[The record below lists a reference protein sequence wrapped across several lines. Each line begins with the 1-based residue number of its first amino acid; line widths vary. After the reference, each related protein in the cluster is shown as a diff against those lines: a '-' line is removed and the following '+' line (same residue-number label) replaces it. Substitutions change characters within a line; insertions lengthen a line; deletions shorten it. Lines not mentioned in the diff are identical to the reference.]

1 MRHPIRT
8 EYKIAF
14 PHLYNSRPRRVAL
27 IEYHHPSTVYIRQ
40 DDPEIPTFNFD
51 PSINPITAYKIDK
64 QRTFFTEAYDIEEE
78 ELEDID
84 FG

>member
-1 MRHPIRT
+1 MAI
-8 EYKIAF
+8 IA
-14 PHLYNSRPRRVAL
+14 
-27 IEYHHPSTVYIRQ
+27 YHNPPSVYIRQ

-64 QRTFFTEAYDIEEE
+64 QKTSFTEIYDLEED

-84 FG
+84 FGEDFAPLLEF

>member
-1 MRHPIRT
+1 VRHPVRT

-14 PHLYNSRPRRVAL
+14 PHLYNNRPRRVAL
-27 IEYHHPSTVYIRQ
+27 MPYHYPASVYIRQ

-64 QRTFFTEAYDIEEE
+64 KKTAFTEIYEI
-78 ELEDID
+78 
-84 FG
+84 